1 MANFNRPLQIQT
13 DSNIDAAIDLLG
25 TYDAI
30 LTSINGGALNEEL
43 IVSAKYVADIR
54 FNKYAWKLSKTELA
68 HMFEWGASE
77 NSEASRLW
85 KTLFIPGTY
94 TIIFEYKPSVRQ
106 VPVHPDLEDT
116 TIYRHVF
123 AQKAQTLEEAPPVI
137 IERDQ
142 SEWLRWHWESRG
154 KSPDSGASSDSPIIY
169 GKNGIAITKGPVILE
184 EAGGGRYKNKFTN
197 AFLMFW
203 ATGGA
208 GTMEEVR
215 KTLQRSVSMRMAM
228 EASLTRN
235 AKITSLKR
243 KRAGHKGV
251 MNSSRY
257 SPKTRDRAKKAIRD
271 INRELRGMRYRG

>member
-1 MANFNRPLQIQT
+1 MADFNRPLQIQV
-13 DSNIDAAIDLLG
+13 DSNVGAAIDLLG

-43 IVSAKYVADIR
+43 IVSA
-54 FNKYAWKLSKTELA
+54 
-68 HMFEWGASE
+68 HMFEWGAAE

-94 TIIFEYKPSVRQ
+94 TIIFEYKPSTRQ
-106 VPVHPDLEDT
+106 VPVHADLEAT
-116 TIYRHVF
+116 TTYRHVF
-123 AQKAQTLEEAPPVI
+123 IEKAKTLEEAPPVI

-142 SEWLRWHWESRG
+142 SKWLRWHWESRG

-169 GKNGIAITKGPVILE
+169 GKNGIAITKGPIMLE
-184 EAGGGRYKNKFTN
+184 QAGGGRYKNNFTN

-208 GTMEEVR
+208 GTMEEVKR
-215 KTLQRSVSMRMAM
+215 TLQHSVTMRMAM

-235 AKITSLKR
+235 AKIVPLKR
-243 KRAGHKGV
+243 SRAGHKG
-251 MNSSRY
+251 
-257 SPKTRDRAKKAIRD
+257 
-271 INRELRGMRYRG
+271 EG